1 MNFQFLNFIR
11 VKDQS
16 PGKHLPFL
24 RDFVSYHLF
33 GSLITRLS
41 SKVREAGLLMLRG
54 HAVLQG
60 SPDIGGLHLL
70 SS

>member
-11 VKDQS
+11 VKDQN
-16 PGKHLPFL
+16 PGKHLPCL
-24 RDFVSYHLF
+24 RDFVSHHLF

-54 HAVLQG
+54 HAVPRG